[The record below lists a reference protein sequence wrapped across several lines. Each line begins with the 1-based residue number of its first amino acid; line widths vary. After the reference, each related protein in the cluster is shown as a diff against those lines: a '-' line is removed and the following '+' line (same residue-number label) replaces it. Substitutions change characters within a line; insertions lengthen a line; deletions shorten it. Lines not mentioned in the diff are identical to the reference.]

1 MEYGLCVVVGFL
13 LAVCF
18 VHRPFKRKNIP
29 VEPTPEEKRRAEKAL
44 REYQNFMNYNG
55 FSSNSDE

>member
-18 VHRPFKRKNIP
+18 VNRPFKAKIKAE
-29 VEPTPEEKRRAEKAL
+29 EPTPEEKRRAEKAL
-44 REYQNFMNYNG
+44 REYKNFMNYNG
-55 FSSNSDE
+55 FTSDNDE